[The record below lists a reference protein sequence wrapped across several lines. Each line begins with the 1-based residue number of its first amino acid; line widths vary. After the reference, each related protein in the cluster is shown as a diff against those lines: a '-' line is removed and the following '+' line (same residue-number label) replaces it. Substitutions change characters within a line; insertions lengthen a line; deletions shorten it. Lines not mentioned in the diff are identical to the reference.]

1 MKGKSVK
8 KTLPPREEW
17 AFSNE
22 DKLKECELEACYLYE
37 YSREVIKNNPT
48 LSALHDDLSCEEGD
62 LRPIMFKIAIQLG
75 APNQFPLVIPKML
88 SVPWQKLS
96 IQEKKRGVVLAGG
109 HHAIAEETKKQPGK
123 KIKSDSSTPNPL
135 TSPAC
140 KHTLLSSEEFLS
152 MELPEDGESAL
163 AEVAEMEMG
172 FEGWKPVPAKT
183 TQQSLRFMFNALYP
197 LTERGESI
205 SNIRFGLFA
214 VDLDY
219 PHETIVEG
227 FKKWLCSYKKPGE
240 SSEKDPRKKNARAK
254 KLRKKLKNLGVKRL
268 IETGKPAE
276 LLQKIKEKQLEP
288 PYAHLPSWHNALKSF
303 DKENL
308 PEFLGKCQIIK

>member
-8 KTLPPREEW
+8 KILPPREEW
-17 AFSNE
+17 DFSNE

-48 LSALHDDLSCEEGD
+48 FSALHDDLSCEEGD

-75 APNQFPLVIPKML
+75 APNQFPLVIPKIL

-109 HHAIAEETKKQPGK
+109 
-123 KIKSDSSTPNPL
+123 PL

-140 KHTLLSSEEFLS
+140 THTLLSSEEFLS

-240 SSEKDPRKKNARAK
+240 SSEKDPRKENARAK

-288 PYAHLPSWHNALKSF
+288 PYAHLPSWHSALKSF